1 MCVRGTLILIPT
13 PVFISETNSEIL
25 ACVVNY
31 HEQDRCLDCMMIYRT
46 GIWDTRFRT
55 VGFDDVIFDDKTVDE
70 FVLKY
75 DVDACTWNLGLK
87 WLRDVVI

>member
-1 MCVRGTLILIPT
+1 MYKVIIDTNFLLIP
-13 PVFISETNSEIL
+13 
-25 ACVVNY
+25 
-31 HEQDRCLDCMMIYRT
+31 EQFKVDIFTEFKNLL
-46 GIWDTRFRT
+46 G
-55 VGFDDVIFDDKTVDE
+55 DVKLYIIDKTVDE